1 MAIFSNKIIEASF
14 TNKDQNQ
21 IEILYKEDDK
31 LYPYNIQ
38 VDHNHPDFQDL
49 IKEYPL
55 EKIQKTTSE
64 KKSKHWDDIKLAY
77 KTDLKNYKIKLKE
90 EYQTKFK
97 YKWQDLLKHIE
108 SDDQDELF
116 KFKLELFEKDIVKNG
131 PKDIQDKIRNA
142 KTFVEVFQEFKKLCS
157 M

>member
-55 EKIQKTTSE
+55 EKIQKNTNAKIKSFMAEVEAANIKDLDRVKATIFSKANNFTNWYDFMFHFDKKSATHMDYLFELKLKLFDE
-64 KKSKHWDDIKLAY
+64 KKVKEMSEDKKNLIRDSLNPLEIIKCL
-77 KTDLKNYKIKLKE
+77 
-90 EYQTKFK
+90 
-97 YKWQDLLKHIE
+97 
-108 SDDQDELF
+108 
-116 KFKLELFEKDIVKNG
+116 
-131 PKDIQDKIRNA
+131 
-142 KTFVEVFQEFKKLCS
+142 